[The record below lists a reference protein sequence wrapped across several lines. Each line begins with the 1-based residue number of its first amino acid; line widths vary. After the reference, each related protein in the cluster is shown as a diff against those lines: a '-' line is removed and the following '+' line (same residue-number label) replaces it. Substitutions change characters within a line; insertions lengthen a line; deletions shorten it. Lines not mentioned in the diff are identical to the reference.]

1 MRLFSAIFLA
11 SGLMLPATSIA
22 AGLPAIPTANG
33 SYNVYVDR
41 DGVMRRNDTKEEV
54 SFYGTNYTVPF
65 AHAYRALRSL
75 GIDRKSAIDRDVY
88 HMARLGFNGF
98 RLHLWDVELSDSLG
112 NLVENDHLDLLDYLL
127 AQLEKRG
134 IKTVITAQTNFG
146 NGYPERNTDPN
157 EAFTYDY
164 EKCKVHDDPAAIKAQ
179 ERYIGQLLSHRNP
192 YTGKTYADD
201 PELIAVEINNE
212 PCHSGTEKEV
222 KAYINRMARAIRRA
236 GWKKSVLY
244 NVSHNYDVTQAF
256 YDADI
261 DGTTYQWYPVNLVAG
276 HERKGNFLPY
286 VDQYDI
292 PFADKVKGFGNKA
305 RVVYEFDPADNLY
318 SYLFP
323 AIARTFRKEGFQW
336 MTQFAYDPTDMAWS
350 NSEYQTHYLNLAYTP
365 QKALSM
371 MIAAEAARTIKRG
384 ADYGKYPVDTV
395 FGDFMVSARR
405 DLSVL
410 NDGKKFYYTGDNAIL
425 PKDMAALGH
434 VAGRHS
440 SPVVNYE
447 GEGAYFLDRISPDVW
462 RLEVMPDVV
471 LTSDPFAKPSL
482 SKRVGEI
489 LYRDNAMSI
498 DLPSLGKE
506 YYFKGINDG
515 NSRAGEARDGKISV
529 YPGVYLLSTDK
540 VALSS
545 FKPDD
550 RCGNIA
556 LGEFAAPAPREVAPV
571 LVHEAVKAVER
582 GGTLTIHADVA
593 SSEVPDS
600 VVLYPG
606 TVSFWNER
614 NKLYPMA
621 RVSPYGYE
629 VTIDSVGTDG
639 ASRFD
644 YMIAVFG
651 KDGSVK
657 TWPSLAA
664 GTPLDWDYLGDDATA
679 GTRRYETPIVE
690 PRSAVVLLDA
700 TAGGDGVELSSIPT
714 DWGGTDFGWRH
725 LAPKGENVIGLRLD
739 RRDNGRRII
748 LSKYVADIM
757 SPRTIS
763 PMARL
768 HLSLGDV
775 KDEGVDSV
783 TVAVVNRDGFTYAA
797 TVPLREGVVEVS
809 PSDMTLANT
818 LLSPEPYPVFLS
830 REFVPDPATATPL
843 SFGDIERVQLIF
855 RQPSGTSADVG
866 IKGIWIE

>member
-1 MRLFSAIFLA
+1 
-11 SGLMLPATSIA
+11 MLPATAVA
-22 AGLPAIPTANG
+22 AGLPATPTSTATDT
-33 SYNVYVDR
+33 YNVYVDR
-41 DGVMRRNDTKEEV
+41 DGVMRRGDTREEV

-65 AHAYRALRSL
+65 AHAYCALGTL
-75 GIDRKSAIDRDVY
+75 GVDRKKAIDRDVY

-157 EAFTYDY
+157 GAFTYNY

-179 ERYIGQLLSHRNP
+179 ERYIEQLLSHRNP
-192 YTGKTYADD
+192 YTGKTYAAD

-222 KAYINRMARAIRRA
+222 KAYVNCMARAIRRA
-236 GWKKSVLY
+236 GWKKPVLY

-276 HERKGNFLPY
+276 HGRKGNFLPY

-292 PFADKVKGFGNKA
+292 PFADKVKGFGSKA

-365 QKALSM
+365 QKALAM
-371 MIAAEAARTIKRG
+371 MIAAEAARDIKRG

-410 NDGKKFYYTGDNAIL
+410 NDGKKFYYTGSNDIR
-425 PKDMAALGH
+425 PKNMAALEH

-440 SPVVNYE
+440 SLVVAYE
-447 GEGAYFLDRISPDVW
+447 GEGAYFLDRVSPDVW

-489 LYRDNAMSI
+489 LYRDNSMEI
-498 DLPSLGKE
+498 DIPSLGE
-506 YYFKGINDG
+506 RYYFRGINDG
-515 NSRAGEARDGKISV
+515 NSRSGEARDGKMSV
-529 YPGVYLLSTDK
+529 YPGVYLLSSDK
-540 VALSS
+540 AALSS

-550 RCGNIA
+550 CLGNIA
-556 LGEFAAPAPREVAPV
+556 LGEFAAPAPREVSPV
-571 LVHEAVKAVER
+571 LVHEAVRAVER
-582 GGTLTIHADVA
+582 GGTLMIHADVA
-593 SSEVPDS
+593 SSEEPDS

-606 TVSFWNER
+606 KVSFWNER
-614 NKLYPMA
+614 NKLYPME

-629 VTIDSVGTDG
+629 VTIDSVGADG
-639 ASRFD
+639 TSRFD

-664 GTPLDWDYLGDDATA
+664 GTPLDWDYLGDDASA

-700 TAGGDGVELSSIPT
+700 TAGADGVELSSIPT

-739 RRDNGRRII
+739 RRDNDRRVI

-757 SPRTIS
+757 SPRTLT
-763 PMARL
+763 PAARL

-783 TVAVVNRDGFTYAA
+783 TVAVVNRDGFSYAA
-797 TVPLREGVVEVS
+797 SVPLRSGEAVVS
-809 PSDMTLANT
+809 PSDMKLANT

-843 SFGDIERVQLIF
+843 SLDDIERVQLIF
-855 RQPSGTSADVG
+855 AQPSGASADVG

>member
-33 SYNVYVDR
+33 SYNVYVDC
-41 DGVMRRNDTKEEV
+41 DGVMRRDDTKEEV

-276 HERKGNFLPY
+276 HARKGNFLPY

-292 PFADKVKGFGNKA
+292 PFADKVKGFGSKA

-365 QKALSM
+365 QKALAM

-489 LYRDNAMSI
+489 LYRDNAMDI
-498 DLPSLGKE
+498 DVPALGKG

-515 NSRAGEARDGKISV
+515 NSRSGEARDGKISV

-545 FKPDD
+545 FKPDETF
-550 RCGNIA
+550 GNIA

-629 VTIDSVGTDG
+629 VTIDSVGADG

-651 KDGSVK
+651 KDGSVR
-657 TWPSLAA
+657 TWPSLVA
-664 GTPLDWDYLGDDATA
+664 GTSLDWDYLGDDATA

>member
-41 DGVMRRNDTKEEV
+41 DGVMRRDDTKEEV

-65 AHAYRALRSL
+65 AHAYRALGSL

-236 GWKKSVLY
+236 GWKKPVLY

-276 HERKGNFLPY
+276 HARKGNFLPY

-292 PFADKVKGFGNKA
+292 PFADKVKGFGSKA

-664 GTPLDWDYLGDDATA
+664 GTPLDWDYLGDDAPA
-679 GTRRYETPIVE
+679 GIRRYETPIVE

-700 TAGGDGVELSSIPT
+700 TAGADGVELSSIPT

-725 LAPKGENVIGLRLD
+725 LAPKRENVIGLRLD
-739 RRDNGRRII
+739 RRDNNRRVI
-748 LSKYVADIM
+748 LSKYVSDIM

>member
-1 MRLFSAIFLA
+1 MRPLCPILLVVF
-11 SGLMLPATSIA
+11 GLMLSATGIA
-22 AGLPAIPTANG
+22 ADAPTTVTD
-33 SYNVYVDR
+33 SYNVYVDS
-41 DGVMRRNDTKEEV
+41 DGVMRRDDTKEEV

-65 AHAYRALRSL
+65 AHAYRALGTL
-75 GIDRKSAIDRDVY
+75 GVERKRAIDRDVY

-112 NLVENDHLDLLDYLL
+112 NLVENEHLDLLDYLL

-146 NGYPERNTDPN
+146 NGYPERNTDPYG
-157 EAFTYDY
+157 AFTYDY
-164 EKCKVHDDPAAIKAQ
+164 EKCRVHDDPAAIKTQ

-192 YTGKTYADD
+192 YTGKTYAAD

-222 KAYINRMARAIRRA
+222 KAYVNRMARAIRRA
-236 GWKKSVLY
+236 GWKKPVLY

-292 PFADKVKGFGNKA
+292 PFADKVKGFDGKA

-365 QKALSM
+365 QKALAM
-371 MIAAEAARTIKRG
+371 MIAAEAARDIRRG
-384 ADYGKYPVDTV
+384 ADYGKYPADTV
-395 FGDFMVSARR
+395 FGDFMVSARQ

-410 NDGKKFYYTGDNAIL
+410 NDGNKFYYTGNNSIS
-425 PKDMAALGH
+425 PKDVAALQH

-440 SPVVNYE
+440 SPVVAYE
-447 GEGAYFLDRISPDVW
+447 GEGAYFLDLISPGVW

-498 DLPSLGKE
+498 DLPSLGKR
-506 YYFKGINDG
+506 YCFRGIDEDNT
-515 NSRAGEARDGKISV
+515 RASEARDGKISV
-529 YPGVYLLSTDK
+529 YPGVYLLSRDRSL
-540 VALSS
+540 LSS

-550 RCGNIA
+550 KFGNMA
-556 LGEFAAPAPREVAPV
+556 LGEFVAPAPREVEPV
-571 LVHEAVKAVER
+571 LVHEAVNAVER
-582 GGTLTIHADVA
+582 GGKLTIHADVA

-614 NKLYPMA
+614 NRLYPMK
-621 RVSPYGYE
+621 RISPYGYE
-629 VTIDSVGTDG
+629 VTIDSVGADG

-644 YMIAVFG
+644 YTITVFG
-651 KDGSVK
+651 KDGSVR
-657 TWPSLAA
+657 TWPSLVS
-664 GTPLDWDYLGDDATA
+664 GTPLDWDYLGDDAPA
-679 GTRRYETPIVE
+679 GTRRYEIPIVE

-700 TAGGDGVELSSIPT
+700 TAGTDGVELSSIPT

-725 LAPKGENVIGLRLD
+725 LAPKGENAVGLRLD
-739 RRDNGRRII
+739 RRDNARRVI

-763 PMARL
+763 PEARI
-768 HLSLGDV
+768 HLSLVDV
-775 KDEGVDSV
+775 RDEGIDSV
-783 TVAVVNRDGFTYAA
+783 TVAVVNSDGFTYAA
-797 TVPLREGVVEVS
+797 SVPLRVGEAVVS
-809 PSDMTLANT
+809 PSDMKLTNT

-843 SFGDIERVQLIF
+843 SLDDIERVQLIF
-855 RQPSGTSADVG
+855 DQPSGTSTDVG